1 MCSATTCIFR
11 MHNTKIKTR
20 DFSFR
25 INFINLSSTKSQNQE
40 KLFIH
45 LKNTI
50 SKMLPLLN
58 KGELIASQKLRKRQ
72 RHTDATKIDDVSI
85 VTPGEVITSDSSQ
98 FLRGH
103 GTYIDDRGRLVASVA
118 GTVERVNK
126 LISVRPPK
134 ARYTGEVGD
143 VVVGR
148 VVEVLQKRWMV
159 DIGGHQHAVLL
170 LTSVNLPGGQQRRRT
185 TEDQLQ
191 MRELYVEG
199 DLISAEVQNHFHD
212 GSASIHARSLKYGK
226 LLNGQKITVTPALI
240 PRLKQHFIQLKNLG
254 VDVILGKNGHVWIT
268 VSREGETGTSGKTA
282 TVRNVELMRKM
293 NQEHA
298 ERVFE
303 PEARKN
309 VALVRNVILLLEQR
323 YRSISPESIMNVVRE
338 VQSRGLEAMQLLH
351 PVQAEEIM
359 QAVFG

>member
-1 MCSATTCIFR
+1 